1 MTAES
6 QRILLDLSRY
16 ADREQALVLAV
27 HGCPTAYTEVAKK
40 HMMGHEDL
48 TMAFML
54 FGSFVSRM
62 RGLHEG
68 VVRELMND
76 NPHAVLPLIR
86 VWVETLTT
94 GLYTLRN
101 PGYVEQLLHGP
112 GKNRP
117 HGRALRQCFMPSVMT
132 PRNSSSFIATSL
144 TTAST
149 SESRNV
155 GAPFP
160 VWRTRGQVSPS
171 LSARLAASILLGVPV
186 LRSTFVTWT
195 LTVLSLMNRSRAISA
210 LVRPAA
216 RWLSTSRSRV
226 VSVAKTECCPD
237 DSGRPLGS
245 ARLIRA
251 TRAKDSVSA
260 TRGAAPICMAME

>member
-1 MTAES
+1 MAAES

-16 ADREQALVLAV
+16 ADREQALVLAA

-86 VWVETLTT
+86 AWVETLTT

-117 HGRALRQCFMPSVMT
+117 ARKSFEAMFHAVRDDAAQLKLVYRDLSDYSHFGTLGIWNAHAIESEEDGTVSWTDAPRWKNDKEFQIACARAHELANAGLQT
-132 PRNSSSFIATSL
+132 L
-144 TTAST
+144 D
-149 SESRNV
+149 
-155 GAPFP
+155 
-160 VWRTRGQVSPS
+160 
-171 LSARLAASILLGVPV
+171 RLG
-186 LRSTFVTWT
+186 T
-195 LTVLSLMNRSRAISA
+195 L
-210 LVRPAA
+210 
-216 RWLSTSRSRV
+216 
-226 VSVAKTECCPD
+226 
-237 DSGRPLGS
+237 
-245 ARLIRA
+245 LIRGL
-251 TRAKDSVSA
+251 R
-260 TRGAAPICMAME
+260 RGDADLE